1 MYHEQLSRYSNEHT
15 IPCPTPIT
23 RIIAGNNDCTGNRI
37 TMRKFQNFLMH
48 ITMLCPMS
56 TLNTS
61 IEGLSKF
68 NPSKYNMIQQLQS
81 SLVATGH
88 SLSVKVY
95 QNAVMFAAGN
105 VNANIATET
114 KREIKISCC
123 SQNIFLIMLL
133 PMGWQRL
140 WQQLCSNLSFWK
152 NIGCYKY
159 KNR

>member
-1 MYHEQLSRYSNEHT
+1 
-15 IPCPTPIT
+15 
-23 RIIAGNNDCTGNRI
+23 
-37 TMRKFQNFLMH
+37 MH

-81 SLVATGH
+81 SLIATGH

-114 KREIKISCC
+114 KREIKISC

-140 WQQLCSNLSFWK
+140 
-152 NIGCYKY
+152 
-159 KNR
+159 